1 MSKMAPPT
9 VYLTQNATVEYY
21 LWLIVIKLALLSA
34 FKIVRTIVRIHSAY
48 RKSIKK
54 KYSGNDIEAPKPQ
67 PPPRT

>member
-1 MSKMAPPT
+1 MASET
-9 VYLTQNATVEYY
+9 VYLTQNEKVEFY

-34 FKIVRTIVRIHSAY
+34 LKIVRTTVRIHSAY